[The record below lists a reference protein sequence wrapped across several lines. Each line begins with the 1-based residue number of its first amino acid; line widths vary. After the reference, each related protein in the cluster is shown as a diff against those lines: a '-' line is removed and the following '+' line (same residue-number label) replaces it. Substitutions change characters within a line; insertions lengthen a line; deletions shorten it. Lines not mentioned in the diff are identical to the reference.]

1 MFPWPP
7 RLFSAAVQASASAA
21 GLLENDQRAV
31 MRVVFLTT
39 GVVLGLFGAL
49 QLITGRY
56 LLGVFEMLACTALL
70 WCSWR
75 IIGARR
81 PVMWIYFYLLPLY
94 CFLIYIILMPGAS
107 LTAFVWIYLI
117 PVLSY
122 LLLGRFAGLLLALP
136 FISIATLAYL
146 YRFGFPADALE
157 WIDLG
162 NSLLCGL
169 LILLFVHI
177 YESRRAAAQR
187 ALKQLAEIDA
197 LTGVANRGS
206 FQLALE
212 RSVEEAARSH
222 SGLVL
227 VMMDVDFFKQ
237 VNDRWGHHVGDAA
250 LQHICA
256 CIGQRLRRT
265 DTLGRLGGE
274 EFGIL
279 LRNTDAGA
287 GLELVESLR
296 ERLVATPLEH
306 ADQQIHLS
314 ATFGLAQMGVDGVT
328 AFELYRC
335 ADQRLYRG
343 KASGRNQLID
353 RDVGFG

>member
-1 MFPWPP
+1 MFPW
-7 RLFSAAVQASASAA
+7 RLASFSLAFQSGAT
-21 GLLENDQRAV
+21 GLVENDQRAL
-31 MRVVFLTT
+31 MRIVFLASSLT
-39 GVVLGLFGAL
+39 LGLFGVL
-49 QLITGRY
+49 QLASGRY
-56 LLGVFEMLACTALL
+56 LLGFVELATCGALL
-70 WCSWR
+70 WCSR
-75 IIGARR
+75 LIISTTR
-81 PVMWIYFYLLPLY
+81 PLLWIYGYLLPLY
-94 CFLIYIILMPGAS
+94 CFLIYIILMPDAS
-107 LTAFVWIYLI
+107 HSAFVWIYLI

-122 LLLGRFAGLLLALP
+122 LLLGRLAGLLLALP
-136 FISIATLAYL
+136 FILAATLAYL
-146 YRFGFPADALE
+146 YRFGFPASTPG

-169 LILLFVHI
+169 VILLFMHL

-187 ALKQLAEIDA
+187 ALEHLAEIDA

-206 FQLALE
+206 FQRALE
-212 RSVEEAARSH
+212 RSVDEAARSH

-237 VNDRWGHHVGDAA
+237 VNDRWGHAVGDAA

-256 CIGQRLRRT
+256 CIAQRLRRT

-279 LRNTDAGA
+279 LRNTDARA
-287 GLELVESLR
+287 GLELVEKLR
-296 ERLVATPLEH
+296 QQIVNTPLQH
-306 ADQQIHLS
+306 AGQPIPLS
-314 ATFGLAQMGVDGVT
+314 ATFGLAQMGVDGMS

-353 RDVGFG
+353 RDSGFG